1 MDRIRDDSEQLA
13 TSTDQREIGAL
24 EALWSFFSSMKT
36 AIVLLLILAL
46 ASVVGTLI
54 EDKMGVSVYGTIW
67 FSLILSLVGVNLA
80 VCSIKRF
87 GVAWKRSV
95 KPDVEVGVERI
106 TGMAVSESV
115 ARLGSLED
123 AADRVVEAL
132 RSRSYRQVRQRAG
145 DTISIYA
152 AKGRAGVWG
161 PYLTHLSIL
170 VIFTGA
176 IFGNML
182 GSEGYATIMEGER
195 VADYDQKGAKEKTP
209 LGFEVALSSFTIKHD
224 DKGNPTGYRSDL
236 QVYDGGKPTVRKVV
250 DVNHPLSY
258 KGLSFYQSSY
268 GLDSLVMK
276 ITAPDGSVARITYD
290 IGTENT
296 PRGTTYVISDQPFRQ
311 FTLGGKNLTMF
322 VHNLVPDY
330 VGGAQ
335 LNGSLLPLNPAV
347 DVMINDRFPAYKGLD
362 AWKRLG
368 WMTQSKPVAYK
379 GLTVVL
385 EKPVSYTVLQVSRN
399 PALPV
404 IYVGFALMV
413 LGVFMSFYVTHK
425 IIRVRIARSDDGV
438 SVTMGASSRAE
449 PAVFDKDFKRLRDAL
464 A

>member
-1 MDRIRDDSEQLA
+1 MDRIRDDSEQP
-13 TSTDQREIGAL
+13 TQQRKIGEL
-24 EALWSFFSSMKT
+24 EALWSVFISMKT

-54 EDKMGVSVYGTIW
+54 EDKTGVSIYGSSW

-80 VCSIKRF
+80 VCSINRF
-87 GVAWKRSV
+87 GVAWKRSI

-106 TGMAVSESV
+106 TGMAVSENARSSGSPESV
-115 ARLGSLED
+115 AEKIIG
-123 AADRVVEAL
+123 AL
-132 RSRSYRQVRQRAG
+132 RSRSYRQVMQTAG
-145 DTISIYA
+145 DTIFIYA

-195 VADYDQKGAKEKTP
+195 VAAYDQKGSKQETP
-209 LGFEVALSSFTIKHD
+209 LGFEVALRSFTIRHDRKH
-224 DKGNPTGYRSDL
+224 NPTGYRSDL
-236 QVYDGGKPTVRKVV
+236 QVYDGGKPTTHKVV

-268 GLDSLVMK
+268 GLVGLVMK
-276 ITAPDGSVARITYD
+276 VTAPDGRFARITYS
-290 IGTENT
+290 ISTEEG

-311 FTLGGKNLTMF
+311 FTLGGKNLTLFM
-322 VHNLVPDY
+322 HNLVPDY
-330 VGGAQ
+330 AQPNGGV
-335 LNGSLLPLNPAV
+335 LPLNPAV
-347 DVMINDRFPAYKGLD
+347 DVMLSDRFPKDG
-362 AWKRLG
+362 WTRLG
-368 WMTQSKPVAYK
+368 WMTASQSAKYK
-379 GLTVVL
+379 GFTVTL
-385 EKPVSYTVLQVSRN
+385 ERVISYTGLQVSRN
-399 PALPV
+399 PGLPV

-413 LGVFMSFYVTHK
+413 LGVFMSFYVTRK
-425 IIRVRIARSDDGV
+425 IIRVNIARSDDGV

-449 PAVFDKDFKRLRDAL
+449 PAVFDKDFKRLHDAL
-464 A
+464 V